1 MAVIIASNTEMQRV
15 VAQKSGYTYFI
26 SAVVALGGLLF
37 GYDLVIISGT
47 VPFFKQYYV
56 LNEYS
61 TGWAV
66 GCLNIGA
73 ALGSLI
79 AGKLSDLFGR
89 KKILLFSAFLFAVT
103 GIGTGWADNFNVFI
117 AFRMLSGVAVGT
129 AALVCPMYIAE
140 VSPAQIRGKLVA
152 YYQLAIVSGLL
163 LAYLAN
169 YLLLNTGENNWR
181 WMFSS
186 QAVPALLFF
195 FALFFVTESP
205 RWLIAKQQYREADK
219 VLNKI
224 GGEQYAIVIAEDI
237 RNSFAQTTKESLKDL
252 FQPKIKHILFLGVM
266 VAVFSQIDG
275 QNSLFSYAPEIFN
288 LSGISQ
294 RSSFLQS
301 IILGLINFIFTFVA
315 IIIIDKAGR
324 KKLLEY
330 GSVLL
335 SIDAIFLAMAFW
347 LHLPAIFILLF
358 VLCFIAIYGATLGPV
373 TWVMVSEIFPNR
385 VRGNAMSA
393 ATVALWLAN
402 FITTASFPVLKEHI
416 GLPFTFLLSSVICF
430 IYFIFIRTKL
440 PETKG
445 KSLEEIEQMLTQ
457 NRQY

>member
-1 MAVIIASNTEMQRV
+1 MAIIIASGSELQSV
-15 VAQKSGYTYFI
+15 KAQKSGYTYFI
-26 SAVVALGGLLF
+26 CAVVALGGLLF

-47 VPFFKQYYV
+47 VPFFKRFYL

-73 ALGSLI
+73 ALGSLA
-79 AGKLSDLFGR
+79 AGKLSDVFGR
-89 KKILLFSAFLFAVT
+89 KKILLLSAFLFAVT
-103 GIGTGWADNFNVFI
+103 GVGTGWAHNFNLFI
-117 AFRMLSGVAVGT
+117 LFRMLSGVAVGT

-140 VSPAQIRGKLVA
+140 VSPAQMRGKLVA
-152 YYQLAIVSGLL
+152 WYQLAIVTGLL
-163 LAYLAN
+163 LAYVTN
-169 YLLLNTGENNWR
+169 FLLLNTGENNWR

-186 QAVPALLFF
+186 QAIPALLFF

-205 RWLIAKQQYREADK
+205 RWLIAKLQFKEADA
-219 VLNKI
+219 VLTRI
-224 GGEQYAIVIAEDI
+224 GGAEYATVISGDI
-237 RNSFAQTTKESLKDL
+237 RNSFMQSTKENFKDL
-252 FQPKIKHILFLGVM
+252 FAPKIKHILFLGVM

-288 LSGISQ
+288 QTGISQ
-294 RSSFLQS
+294 SSAFLQS
-301 IILGLINFIFTFVA
+301 IILGVIMFIFTFVA
-315 IIIIDKAGR
+315 IRIIDKTGR

-330 GSVLL
+330 GAVLL
-335 SIDAIFLAMAFW
+335 AIDALFLAIAFW
-347 LHLPAIFILLF
+347 LQLPSMFILFF

-385 VRGNAMSA
+385 VRGNAMSV

-416 GLPFTFLLSSVICF
+416 GLPFTFLISAVVCL
-430 IYFIFIRTKL
+430 IYFFFIRAKL

-445 KSLEEIEQMLTQ
+445 RSLEEIEQMLTSS
-457 NRQY
+457 R